1 MTPLKVSLSRQQY
14 EQVLDTVNG
23 LLPRSSQMSA
33 SSSVSSN
40 SQPVAAQASSML
52 RHVPLG
58 DIAEEESEMH
68 TGVSTLSMDSTLR
81 ARMLHQGPQTVEISR
96 PAPPHRLTVK
106 GLSSHIFGP

>member
-1 MTPLKVSLSRQQY
+1 MTPLKVCLSRRQY
-14 EQVLDTVNG
+14 EQVLDTVNE
-23 LLPRSSQMSA
+23 RSSQMSA
-33 SSSVSSN
+33 YPSGSSN
-40 SQPVAAQASSML
+40 SQPVAASSML

-81 ARMLHQGPQTVEISR
+81 ARMLHQGPQTVEFSR
-96 PAPPHRLTVK
+96 PAPPHRPTVK